1 MNSGHD
7 KQVATKAG
15 DDSMN
20 GANPRNVLI
29 VGAGPVGLCL
39 ARALAAL
46 GLDVDIVVRQ
56 AEEALAVPTSDGREI
71 ALSHGSMSILE
82 RLDIWKRIPAAEI
95 YPLRS
100 AHVSDG
106 ALEGFD
112 IDADIFGKD
121 RLGNFVSNHVIRAA
135 AWQAVR
141 DMRAVRVHT
150 DADVKTIERKGETFS
165 VHLADGRQLT
175 TPLLVAADSRFSQT
189 RRLLGVPV
197 AMHDFGK
204 TMLVCRMHHEIPH
217 ESVAREWF
225 GHGQTRALLPLDEH
239 TVSLVLTVT
248 GREAA
253 ELQALDEAAFASDI
267 EARLER
273 RLGAMRL
280 VGTRHTYPLV
290 ATWAKQFVGP
300 GFALVGDAAVGMHP
314 VTAHGFNLGLASV
327 DRLAAAL
334 GDALARQR
342 GVADPTALM
351 RYQRKHRAGSLPLFL
366 GTGMVVGLYTDDRAL
381 AQPLRHAII
390 GGMRRLRPLRD
401 ILAAAVVDAPPPEAL
416 LGVLRSVARFGPGS
430 LPYRRDSPFAGLNEF
445 VTHDTP

>member
-1 MNSGHD
+1 MGS
-7 KQVATKAG
+7 T
-15 DDSMN
+15 
-20 GANPRNVLI
+20 NPRSVLI
-29 VGAGPVGLCL
+29 VGAGPAGLCL
-39 ARALAAL
+39 ARALTDR
-46 GLDVDIVVRQ
+46 GLEVDIIERQ
-56 AEEALAVPTSDGREI
+56 PEKALAEPVFDGREI
-71 ALSHGSMSILE
+71 ALSHGSMNILE
-82 RLDIWKRIPAAEI
+82 RLDIWRRIPASEI
-95 YPLRS
+95 HPLRR

-112 IDADIFGKD
+112 IDAGIFGKD
-121 RLGNFVSNHVIRAA
+121 RLGNFVSNHVIRVA

-141 DMRAVRVHT
+141 DTRAVRVHT
-150 DADVKTIERKGETFS
+150 DAEVKAVERKGETFL

-248 GREAA
+248 GHEAA
-253 ELQALDEAAFASDI
+253 KLQELDEDAFARDI
-267 EARLER
+267 QARLER
-273 RLGAMRL
+273 RLGTMRL
-280 VGTRHTYPLV
+280 ISTRNAYPLV

-314 VTAHGFNLGLASV
+314 VTAHGFNLGLASA

-342 GVADPTALM
+342 GVADSAALA
-351 RYQRKHRAGSLPLFL
+351 RYQRKHRAGALPLFL
-366 GTGMVVGLYTDDRAL
+366 GTGMIVGLYTDDRPL
-381 AQPLRHAII
+381 TQPLRHAVMS
-390 GGMRRLRPLRD
+390 GMRQLQPLRD
-401 ILAAAVVDAPPPEAL
+401 FLAAAVVDAPPPEVL
-416 LGVLRSVARFGPGS
+416 LGLMRSAVRFDPRPLSHQGEPA
-430 LPYRRDSPFAGLNEF
+430 LTDSDVFF
-445 VTHDTP
+445 VRDTP